1 MRIFARTLMVAG
13 ALAIATAL
21 GLLVWSWW
29 QMYQLFII
37 VSSGRSKEFENPS
50 AVMWLAAGLAVLGG
64 FVAGL
69 GVGMPKTKKPV
80 EPSTPTAQ
88 PEQP

>member
-1 MRIFARTLMVAG
+1 MRIFARTLLVTG
-13 ALAIATAL
+13 ALVIASAL

-50 AVMWLAAGLAVLGG
+50 AIMWLAAGLAVTGG
-64 FVAGL
+64 FVTGV
-69 GVGMPKTKKPV
+69 GVGMPKTRKPAA
-80 EPSTPTAQ
+80 SASPTTS
-88 PEQP
+88 PEQA